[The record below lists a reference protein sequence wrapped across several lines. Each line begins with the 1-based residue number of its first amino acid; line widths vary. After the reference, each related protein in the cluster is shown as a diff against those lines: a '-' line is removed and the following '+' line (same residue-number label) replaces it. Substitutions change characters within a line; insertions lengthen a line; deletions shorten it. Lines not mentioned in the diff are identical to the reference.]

1 MSKLNLPHKAP
12 VRFAQEVIYKELDK
26 DIAVVSVKFDSLP
39 SLAMIVE
46 AAAQSSAA
54 FGGNDKKMGFLVSLK
69 NIKLLEELKSL
80 DYYVEIFAQHQLAGL
95 SYFNFKVFIKEEK
108 EKVLANGTFIIALL

>member
-12 VRFAQEVIYKELDK
+12 VRFAQEIIFKDLDN
-26 DIAVVSVKFDSLP
+26 DVAIVSIKFDSLP

-46 AAAQSSAA
+46 ASAQSSAA

-69 NIKLLEELKSL
+69 NIKLLEELKYLS
-80 DYYVEIFAQHQLAGL
+80 YHVEIFAEYQLGGL
-95 SYFNFKVFIKEEK
+95 SYFNFKVFSKDEK
-108 EKVLANGTFIIALL
+108 EKILATGTFIIALL